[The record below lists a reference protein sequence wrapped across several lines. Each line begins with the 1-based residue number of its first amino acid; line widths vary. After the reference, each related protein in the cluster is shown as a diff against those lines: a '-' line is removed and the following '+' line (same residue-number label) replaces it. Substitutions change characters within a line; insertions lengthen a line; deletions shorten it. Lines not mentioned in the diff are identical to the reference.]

1 MFILCRA
8 AKNEPRKR
16 AKGCPFGTPATR
28 RSTTIGGAFAVSKFF
43 YLRGIVHTPQMGLHW
58 QDFLR
63 FFSYEQIKIDGASGK
78 GPPLLAVVPMEWRSS
93 FPYRVRRICSGYN
106 PTFSLK
112 VLEGVWG
119 DFFQEVPLRVLFT

>member
-16 AKGCPFGTPATR
+16 AKGCPFGTPASR

-63 FFSYEQIKIDGASGK
+63 FFSYEQIKIDGASGQGPHRNSNLVEKK
-78 GPPLLAVVPMEWRSS
+78 G
-93 FPYRVRRICSGYN
+93 
-106 PTFSLK
+106 
-112 VLEGVWG
+112 
-119 DFFQEVPLRVLFT
+119 